1 MAEGFRAQLLGWVWH
16 ALLAVLAPPLLLA
29 SVLPAAVAPRPQPSV
44 VLGGG
49 GGCGAGTAGGAW
61 AVAAAVYVALM
72 VVLVPLGALLLY
84 GSSVYMPRLPAWL
97 RRIL

>member
-29 SVLPAAVAPRPQPSV
+29 SVLPAAMAPRPQPSV
-44 VLGGG
+44 VLGG

-61 AVAAAVYVALM
+61 AIAAAVYVALM

>member
-44 VLGGG
+44 VLGGD